1 MGGLQIG
8 LSDGKEHHGWKPSTD
23 KWFSTVV
30 WKADNVVDPDGCC
43 LGYGV
48 CSLRSI
54 SGVGITV
61 IAVGGAATMFMR
73 DCFLPQ

>member
-1 MGGLQIG
+1 LGPPRLTYLDDRFQEDVCWRPITAMGGLQIG

-43 LGYGV
+43 LGYSV
-48 CSLRSI
+48 CSLNI
-54 SGVGITV
+54 I
-61 IAVGGAATMFMR
+61 
-73 DCFLPQ
+73 